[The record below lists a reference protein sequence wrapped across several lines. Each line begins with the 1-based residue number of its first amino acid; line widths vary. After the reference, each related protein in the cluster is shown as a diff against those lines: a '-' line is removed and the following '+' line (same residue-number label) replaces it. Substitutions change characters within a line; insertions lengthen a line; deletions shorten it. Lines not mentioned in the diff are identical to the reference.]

1 LYIQKNLIFY
11 ISFSFF
17 FGLFFSDRGVCTQF
31 YRLLAKFLGFDN
43 CYFKKASTEEEK
55 AENKQYIPNK
65 SLEGEF
71 ESQVK
76 SHIHSSHRKNHE
88 VKRLKPGHG
97 TARDM
102 LEITYPSPMLPT
114 VPHQA
119 PTRQNQKE
127 TRPHTLNLRIGP
139 NKKPIGSLV
148 LNQDKT
154 LNNPP
159 SSLNGKAK
167 EEAMLKVV
175 DKLQSLLPK

>member
-1 LYIQKNLIFY
+1 VKEPREHHVSILPDVPQTEEIL
-11 ISFSFF
+11 
-17 FGLFFSDRGVCTQF
+17 
-31 YRLLAKFLGFDN
+31 
-43 CYFKKASTEEEK
+43 KKASTEEEK

-127 TRPHTLNLRIGP
+127 TRPHTLKIKSR
-139 NKKPIGSLV
+139 LV
-148 LNQDKT
+148 
-154 LNNPP
+154 P
-159 SSLNGKAK
+159 
-167 EEAMLKVV
+167 
-175 DKLQSLLPK
+175 